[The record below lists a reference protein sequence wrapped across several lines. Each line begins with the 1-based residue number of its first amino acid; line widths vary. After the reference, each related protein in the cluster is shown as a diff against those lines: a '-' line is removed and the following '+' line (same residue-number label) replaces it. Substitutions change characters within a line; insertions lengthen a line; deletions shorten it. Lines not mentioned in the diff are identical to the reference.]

1 MKSNKFTFS
10 DPVTLS
16 GEGQYN
22 LNSLKMIDVTESFLE
37 LDENVIKCQ
46 DKVFFDNCT
55 TKYYLEI
62 IKKKCECLPVLIN
75 TLEEVHM
82 LHVICYIAI
91 SHCTSSRPWTFF
103 CHKRSD
109 HAKNFV

>member
-10 DPVTLS
+10 DPVTFS

-22 LNSLKMIDVTESFLE
+22 LDSLKMIDVTESFLG

-55 TKYYLEI
+55 TKYYIET
-62 IKKKCECLPVLIN
+62 IKKECKCLPVSIN
-75 TLEEVHM
+75 TLEKV
-82 LHVICYIAI
+82 CYMIDI
-91 SHCTSSRPWTFF
+91 Y
-103 CHKRSD
+103 
-109 HAKNFV
+109 